1 MRFMKL
7 GVISLGC
14 PKNLVDSEVILGL
27 LQTNKYEITNDLL
40 KAEIVIVNTCGFIE
54 SAKQESID
62 TILEI
67 AQYKKTGA
75 LKYLIVSGCLAQ
87 RYSEELL
94 ESLPEVDGIIGT
106 DCLTDMANFLNRI
119 RAGER
124 FIELKKTDAYDRVFP
139 RILTTPKHYAYL
151 KIAEGCNNCCSYC
164 VIPKIRGPYVSKPF
178 EVILEEAKELATK
191 GIKELILVAQDTTL
205 YGFDLYH
212 KLRLPEL
219 LRELHKIEG
228 IQWIR
233 LMYMYPNSFTDELIE
248 CFATLPKLTKYVDI
262 PLQHASDRLLQE
274 MNRHDT
280 QAEVSALIKKLR
292 AKVPG
297 IVIRTTFI
305 VGFPGETETDFQE
318 LCKFVEEHKFENAGV
333 FKYSQEE
340 GTVAGERPDQ
350 IPEDVKEKRYDQL
363 MALQAKISEQ
373 LHKATQGKV
382 YDVIVEG
389 YDPDEENL
397 AYGRSYREAPDI
409 DGSIFIENA
418 KGLVIGE
425 MVKVKISQGF
435 TYEAVGELVQND

>member
-1 MRFMKL
+1 MRL

-27 LQTNKYEITNDLL
+27 LKENQYEITNDLAQ
-40 KAEIVIVNTCGFIE
+40 AEIVIVNTCGFIE

-62 TILEI
+62 NILEI
-67 AQYKKTGA
+67 AQYKKDGS

-106 DCLTDMANFLNRI
+106 DCLTDIAKFLKRI
-119 RAGER
+119 IAGER
-124 FIELKKTDAYDRVFP
+124 FIELKKTDVYNRVFP
-139 RILTTPKHYAYL
+139 RVLTTPKHYAYL
-151 KIAEGCNNCCSYC
+151 KIAEGCNNRCSYC

-178 EVILEEAKELATK
+178 EIIIDEAKELAKT

-205 YGFDLYH
+205 YGFDLYG

-228 IQWIR
+228 IKWLR
-233 LMYMYPNSFTDELIE
+233 LMYMYPNSFTDELID
-248 CFATLPKLTKYVDI
+248 CYVNLPKLVKYVDI
-262 PLQHASDRLLQE
+262 PLQHASDRLLKE
-274 MNRHDT
+274 MQRNDSK
-280 QAEVSALIKKLR
+280 AEVSALIHKLR
-292 AKVPG
+292 DKVPG

-305 VGFPGETETDFQE
+305 VGFPGETDADFQE
-318 LCKFVEEHKFENAGV
+318 LCEFVKKHKFENAGV

-340 GTVAGERPDQ
+340 GTVAGERADQ
-350 IPEDVKEKRYDQL
+350 IPEEVKEQRYDEL
-363 MALQAKISEQ
+363 MAIQAKISEQ

-382 YDVIVEG
+382 YDVVVEG
-389 YDPDEENL
+389 YDPEEQDL

-435 TYEAVGELVQND
+435 TYEAVGELAENE

>member
-1 MRFMKL
+1 MRL

-27 LQTNKYEITNDLL
+27 LKKNQYEITNDLAQ
-40 KAEIVIVNTCGFIE
+40 AEIVIVNTCGFIE

-62 TILEI
+62 NILEI
-67 AQYKKTGA
+67 AQYKNNGS

-106 DCLTDMANFLNRI
+106 DCLTDIAKFLERVI
-119 RAGER
+119 AGER
-124 FIELKKTDAYDRVFP
+124 FIELKKIDVYDRVFP
-139 RILTTPKHYAYL
+139 RVLTTPKHYAYL
-151 KIAEGCNNCCSYC
+151 KIAEGCNNRCSYC

-178 EVILEEAKELATK
+178 EVIIDEAKELAKT

-205 YGFDLYH
+205 YGFDLYG

-219 LRELHKIEG
+219 LRELHKIDG
-228 IQWIR
+228 IKWLR
-233 LMYMYPNSFTDELIE
+233 LMYMYPNSFTDELID
-248 CFATLPKLTKYVDI
+248 CYVNLPKLVKYVDI
-262 PLQHASDRLLQE
+262 PLQHASDRLLKE
-274 MNRHDT
+274 MQRNGSK
-280 QAEVSALIKKLR
+280 AEVSALIHKLR
-292 AKVPG
+292 NKVPG

-305 VGFPGETETDFQE
+305 VGFPGETDADFQE
-318 LCKFVEEHKFENAGV
+318 LCAFVKEHKFENAGV

-340 GTVAGERPDQ
+340 GTVAGERTDQ
-350 IPEDVKEKRYDQL
+350 ISEEVKEQRYDEL
-363 MALQAKISEQ
+363 MAIQAKISEQ

-382 YDVIVEG
+382 YDVVVEG
-389 YDPDEENL
+389 YDPDEQDL

-418 KGLVIGE
+418 KGLAIGE

-435 TYEAVGELVQND
+435 TYEAVGELAENE

>member
-1 MRFMKL
+1 MRL

-27 LQTNKYEITNDLL
+27 LKENQYEITNDLAQ
-40 KAEIVIVNTCGFIE
+40 AEIVIVNTCGFIE

-62 TILEI
+62 NILEI
-67 AQYKKTGA
+67 AQYKKDGS

-106 DCLTDMANFLNRI
+106 DCLTDIAKFLERVI
-119 RAGER
+119 AGER
-124 FIELKKTDAYDRVFP
+124 FIELKKTDVYNRVFP
-139 RILTTPKHYAYL
+139 RVLTTPKHYAYL
-151 KIAEGCNNCCSYC
+151 KIAEGCNNRCSYC

-178 EVILEEAKELATK
+178 EVIIDEAKELAKT

-205 YGFDLYH
+205 YGFDLYG

-228 IQWIR
+228 IKWLR
-233 LMYMYPNSFTDELIE
+233 LMYMYPNSFTDELID
-248 CFATLPKLTKYVDI
+248 CYVNLPKLVKYVDI
-262 PLQHASDRLLQE
+262 PLQHASDRLLKE
-274 MNRHDT
+274 MQRNDSK
-280 QAEVSALIKKLR
+280 AEVSALIHKLR

-305 VGFPGETETDFQE
+305 VGFPGETDADFQE
-318 LCKFVEEHKFENAGV
+318 LCEFVKEHKFENAGV

-340 GTVAGERPDQ
+340 GTVAGERTDQ
-350 IPEDVKEKRYDQL
+350 IDEAVKEQRYDEL
-363 MALQAKISEQ
+363 MAIQAKISEQ

-389 YDPDEENL
+389 YDPDEQDL

-409 DGSIFIENA
+409 DGNIFIENA
-418 KGLVIGE
+418 KGLTVGE

-435 TYEAVGELVQND
+435 TYEAVGELADNE

>member
-1 MRFMKL
+1 MRL

-27 LQTNKYEITNDLL
+27 LKENQYEITNDLAQ
-40 KAEIVIVNTCGFIE
+40 AEIVIVNTCGFIE

-62 TILEI
+62 NILEI
-67 AQYKKTGA
+67 AQYKNNGS

-106 DCLTDMANFLNRI
+106 DCLTDIAKFLKRI
-119 RAGER
+119 IAGER
-124 FIELKKTDAYDRVFP
+124 FIELKKTDVYDRVFP
-139 RILTTPKHYAYL
+139 RVLTTPKHYAYL
-151 KIAEGCNNCCSYC
+151 KIAEGCNNRCSYC

-178 EVILEEAKELATK
+178 EVIIDEAKELAKT

-205 YGFDLYH
+205 YGFDLYG

-219 LRELHKIEG
+219 LRELHKIDG
-228 IQWIR
+228 IKWLR
-233 LMYMYPNSFTDELIE
+233 LMYMYPNSFTDELID
-248 CFATLPKLTKYVDI
+248 CYVNLPKLVKYVDI
-262 PLQHASDRLLQE
+262 PLQHASDRLLKE
-274 MNRHDT
+274 MQRNDSK
-280 QAEVSALIKKLR
+280 AEVSALIHKLR
-292 AKVPG
+292 DKVSG

-305 VGFPGETETDFQE
+305 VGFPGETDADFQE
-318 LCKFVEEHKFENAGV
+318 LCEFVKEHKFENAGV

-340 GTVAGERPDQ
+340 GTVAGERTDQ
-350 IPEDVKEKRYDQL
+350 IPEKVKEQRYDEL
-363 MALQAKISEQ
+363 MAIQAKISEQ

-382 YDVIVEG
+382 YDVVVEG
-389 YDPDEENL
+389 YDPEEQNL

-418 KGLVIGE
+418 KDLVIGE

-435 TYEAVGELVQND
+435 TYEAVGELAENE

>member
-1 MRFMKL
+1 MRL

-27 LQTNKYEITNDLL
+27 LKENQYEITNDLAQ
-40 KAEIVIVNTCGFIE
+40 AEIVIVNTCGFIE

-62 TILEI
+62 NILEI
-67 AQYKKTGA
+67 AQYKKAGS

-106 DCLTDMANFLNRI
+106 DCLTDIAKFLKRI
-119 RAGER
+119 IAGER
-124 FIELKKTDAYDRVFP
+124 FIELKKTDVYDRVFP
-139 RILTTPKHYAYL
+139 RVLTTPKHYAYL
-151 KIAEGCNNCCSYC
+151 KIAEGCNNRCSYC

-178 EVILEEAKELATK
+178 EVIIDEAKELAKT

-205 YGFDLYH
+205 YGFDLYG

-228 IQWIR
+228 IKWLR
-233 LMYMYPNSFTDELIE
+233 LMYMYPNSFTDELID
-248 CFATLPKLTKYVDI
+248 CYVNLPKLVKYVDI
-262 PLQHASDRLLQE
+262 PLQHASDRLLAE
-274 MNRHDT
+274 MQRNDSK
-280 QAEVSALIKKLR
+280 AEVSALIHKLR

-305 VGFPGETETDFQE
+305 VGFPGETDADFQE
-318 LCKFVEEHKFENAGV
+318 LCEFVKEHKFENAGV

-340 GTVAGERPDQ
+340 GTVAGERTDQ
-350 IPEDVKEKRYDQL
+350 IDEAVKEQRYDEL
-363 MALQAKISEQ
+363 MAIQAKISEQ
-373 LHKATQGKV
+373 LHKAIQGKV
-382 YDVIVEG
+382 YDVVVEG
-389 YDPDEENL
+389 YDPDEQNL
-397 AYGRSYREAPDI
+397 AYGRSYREAPNI

-418 KGLVIGE
+418 KDLAIGE

-435 TYEAVGELVQND
+435 TYEAVGELAENE

>member
-1 MRFMKL
+1 MRL

-27 LQTNKYEITNDLL
+27 LKENQYEITNDLTQ
-40 KAEIVIVNTCGFIE
+40 AEIVIVNTCGFIE

-62 TILEI
+62 NILEI
-67 AQYKKTGA
+67 AQYKKNGS

-106 DCLTDMANFLNRI
+106 DCLTDIAKFLKRI
-119 RAGER
+119 IAGER
-124 FIELKKTDAYDRVFP
+124 FIELKKTDVYDRVFP
-139 RILTTPKHYAYL
+139 RVLTTPKHYAYL
-151 KIAEGCNNCCSYC
+151 KIAEGCNNRCSYC

-178 EVILEEAKELATK
+178 EVIIDEAKELAKT

-205 YGFDLYH
+205 YGFDLYG

-219 LRELHKIEG
+219 LRELHKIDG
-228 IQWIR
+228 IKWLR
-233 LMYMYPNSFTDELIE
+233 LMYMYPNSFTDELID
-248 CFATLPKLTKYVDI
+248 CYVNLPKLVKYVDI
-262 PLQHASDRLLQE
+262 PLQHASDRLLKE
-274 MNRHDT
+274 MQRNDSK
-280 QAEVSALIKKLR
+280 AEVSALIHKLR
-292 AKVPG
+292 DKVPG

-305 VGFPGETETDFQE
+305 VGFPGETDADFQE
-318 LCKFVEEHKFENAGV
+318 LCAFVKEHKFENAGV

-340 GTVAGERPDQ
+340 GTVAGERTDQ
-350 IPEDVKEKRYDQL
+350 IPEEVKEQRYDEL
-363 MALQAKISEQ
+363 MAIQAKISEQ

-382 YDVIVEG
+382 YDVVVEG
-389 YDPDEENL
+389 YDPDEQNL

-409 DGSIFIENA
+409 DGSVFIENA
-418 KGLVIGE
+418 KDIAIGE

-435 TYEAVGELVQND
+435 TYEAVGELTENE